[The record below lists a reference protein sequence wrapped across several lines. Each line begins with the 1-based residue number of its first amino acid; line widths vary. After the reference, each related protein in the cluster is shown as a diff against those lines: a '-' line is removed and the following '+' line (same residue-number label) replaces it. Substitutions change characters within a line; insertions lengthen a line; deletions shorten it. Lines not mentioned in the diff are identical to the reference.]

1 MDFHTWWFCFQAFA
15 MVWKF
20 MEAIDRTPKTD
31 LPSTASTTLSTNE
44 ATQRKQIPAKRQ
56 NAIAFPNLT
65 ADLNSPSLIGMLMRA
80 QMMAWPQG
88 LASSIM
94 NQLFQKYKPHD
105 TFSMIDMNH
114 LKQKIEL
121 PTPMIDMN
129 HLKQKIEL
137 PTPKSNPQTMFEQIA
152 LLENQFKTT
161 MTNSEKIGIVIDKL
175 LSKYQG
181 VLTSEMSKEGHSI
194 MPRHIEDVTFQ

>member
-20 MEAIDRTPKTD
+20 MEAIDRTPKTH

-44 ATQRKQIPAKRQ
+44 ATQRKQILAKRQ

-65 ADLNSPSLIGMLMRA
+65 AALNSPSLIGMLMRA

-121 PTPMIDMN
+121 PTP
-129 HLKQKIEL
+129 
-137 PTPKSNPQTMFEQIA
+137 KSNPQTMFEQIA

-175 LSKYQG
+175 PSKYQG